1 MMVILPLTSKD
12 QESTLDAPD
21 ITGHS
26 HRTFFA
32 FSLCRTFNVQ
42 QQQQEQQQQEQQEQ
56 QQQQQQTN
64 NNKQTN
70 NTNKQTN
77 KQTTPTNT

>member
-1 MMVILPLTSKD
+1 MMVILSLTCKD

-42 QQQQEQQQQEQQEQ
+42 QEQQQQQEEEQQQQ

-64 NNKQTN
+64 NNNKQQQ
-70 NTNKQTN
+70 QTN